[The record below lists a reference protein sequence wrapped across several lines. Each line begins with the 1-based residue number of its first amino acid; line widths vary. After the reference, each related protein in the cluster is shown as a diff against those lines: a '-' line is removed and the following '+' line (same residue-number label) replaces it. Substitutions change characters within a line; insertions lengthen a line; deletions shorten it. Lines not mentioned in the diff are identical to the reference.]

1 VGFILSQKPG
11 SANMTD
17 IYQILDDG
25 RIVELRMGRQ
35 LEREHAIW
43 ARDLTARERKTYLQL
58 KSKGYSDT
66 TIYNLLNQDVK
77 EEAGASR

>member
-1 VGFILSQKPG
+1 MQETG

-43 ARDLTARERKTYLQL
+43 ARDLTARERSTYLRL
-58 KSKGYSDT
+58 KSQGYSDAS
-66 TIYNLLNQDVK
+66 IYSLLNQDVK